1 MSQINKAAILSGSF
15 DKGQLTEVGEIA
27 YPKINDDQILI
38 KAVAYA
44 ANPTDWKHVLLK
56 WGGKG
61 DIAGSDVSGTVAEVG
76 SKVKG
81 FEVGDVVSSFMHG
94 NFSKTRGAFSDY
106 VIADVNTTIKYD
118 KSTFNSKALEV
129 GDHKSD
135 SINTFE
141 GAASVNLGLATIGL
155 SFNHKLGIKTDKQ
168 TNASKYILIWGGATA
183 TGILAIQVAKL
194 AYGLKVITTASSK
207 HHDFLKSLGADEVF
221 DYHDSNVIEQIKKAG
236 GANINYALDTVSNE
250 QTFQSVYDA
259 TADTK
264 DVAIDN
270 LLFLT
275 PDKIK
280 TDDSRKVSFQTSI
293 VSCVN
298 GKDAMLGDKI
308 SPSSPELVE
317 EYNDFWF
324 NVLPQ
329 YISNMRH
336 SKLKVLKSGLE
347 TAKQAF
353 ELLREDKIS
362 GQKVVFRASLQVI

>member
-1 MSQINKAAILSGSF
+1 MSHINKAALLTGST
-15 DKGQLTEVGEIA
+15 DKGQLTEGGEIA

-38 KAVAYA
+38 KAIAYA
-44 ANPTDWKHVLLK
+44 ANPTDWKHVLGK

-61 DIAGSDVSGTVAEVG
+61 DIAGSDVSGTVIEVG
-76 SKVKG
+76 PKVKG

-118 KSTFNSKALEV
+118 KSTFNSKPLEV

-141 GAASVNLGLATIGL
+141 GAASINLGLVTVGL
-155 SFNHKLGIKTDKQ
+155 SFNHKLGIKADKQ

-221 DYHDSNVIEQIKKAG
+221 DYHDSNVIEQIKKTG

-280 TDDSRKVSFQTSI
+280 TDDSRKVSFQTSLAY
-293 VSCVN
+293 CVDGNDVNLN
-298 GKDAMLGDKI
+298 GLVVP
-308 SPSSPELVE
+308 SPPELVKE
-317 EYNDFWF
+317 FNDFWF
-324 NVLPQ
+324 NVIPQ
-329 YISNMRH
+329 YVTKLRH
-336 SKLKVLKSGLE
+336 ANLKVLEPGLKTTNE
-347 TAKQAF
+347 AL
-353 ELLREDKIS
+353 ELLREDKVA
-362 GQKVVFRASLQVI
+362 GQKVVFRAN